1 MNENTTESSKP
12 PAAGVRRGWFQR
24 IFINKNIFYLWIG
37 QIISQSGDSIF
48 EIVLLWLLL
57 DLTGSNAAAGLV
69 GMSAYLPTLLFG
81 VFSGVLVDRFDR
93 RRVMLVADV
102 VRAGIVL
109 LVPLLY
115 ALDGLNGLVLGVLT
129 FALASFNT
137 LFNPARDVLVGEL
150 IQPRDRLTANA
161 MIQTSW
167 QYAFFIGPAAAGVLL
182 SIVGQIHLFNL
193 DALTFLLSFYF
204 IYKIKVPSTAPPPKT
219 GGIREEFGKSWADVV
234 EGLRYAWKDRRIRAL
249 LLITAVDNLFLMGP
263 AIMGAPIF
271 IREVLKEGA
280 ESYAFVQVAVAVGM
294 VVGTVLIGR
303 YGGRFRANHIILWS
317 IIFDGLTFVPLLWVE
332 TFHAMFITIC
342 IHAMGIPMIIATRP
356 TIIQNIAP
364 PEMQGRI
371 FSMISVAVFGF
382 TAISIAAT
390 GIVSEVIPIN
400 IIYGAIGL
408 IAAGTGA
415 AGWLIKDFREME
427 QENKEAKPPR
437 TNLNA

>member
-1 MNENTTESSKP
+1 MDDNSAESSET
-12 PAAGVRRGWFQR
+12 PATGPKRGWFQR
-24 IFINKNIFYLWIG
+24 IFINKNIFYLWTG

-69 GMSAYLPTLLFG
+69 AMSAYLPTLLFG
-81 VFSGVLVDRFDR
+81 LFSGVLVDRFDR
-93 RRVMLVADV
+93 RRVMLFADV
-102 VRAGIVL
+102 IRAMIVL
-109 LVPLLY
+109 IIPLLY
-115 ALDGLNGLVLGVLT
+115 VLNGLNGLVLGLLT
-129 FALASFNT
+129 FFLASFNT

-182 SIVGQIHLFNL
+182 SLVGQIHLFNL

-204 IYKIKVPSTAPPPKT
+204 IYKIKTRPAPPRPKA
-219 GGIREEFGKSWADVV
+219 GGLRREFGKSWADAVA
-234 EGLRYAWKDRRIRAL
+234 GLKFAWKDRRIRTL

-271 IREVLKEGA
+271 IREILHEGA
-280 ESYAFVQVAVAVGM
+280 ESYAFIQVAYAIGM
-294 VVGTVLIGR
+294 VTGTILISR
-303 YGGRFRANHIILWS
+303 YGWRFRANHIILWG
-317 IIFDGLTFVPLLWVE
+317 IIFDGITFVPLIWVDS
-332 TFHAMFITIC
+332 FRGMFVAMC
-342 IHAMGIPMIIATRP
+342 IHALAIPMIIATRP

-382 TAISIAAT
+382 TAISIAVT
-390 GIVSEVIPIN
+390 GVVSEIIPIN
-400 IIYGAIGL
+400 IIYAITGV
-408 IAAGTGA
+408 IAAGSGA
-415 AGWLIKDFREME
+415 VGWLIKDFRE
-427 QENKEAKPPR
+427 
-437 TNLNA
+437 LD

>member
-1 MNENTTESSKP
+1 MGDYMNGNTNDLDDP
-12 PAAGVRRGWFQR
+12 PAAGPTRWFKR
-24 IFINKNIFYLWIG
+24 IFINKNIFYLWTG

-57 DLTGSNAAAGLV
+57 DLTGSNAATGLV
-69 GMSAYLPTLLFG
+69 AMSAYLPTLLFG

-93 RRVMLVADV
+93 RRVMLFADAI
-102 VRAGIVL
+102 RAVL
-109 LVPLLY
+109 VLIIPLLY
-115 ALDGLNGLVLGVLT
+115 VLDGLNAVVLGLLT
-129 FALASFNT
+129 FSVASFNT

-150 IQPRDRLTANA
+150 IQPKERLTANA

-182 SIVGQIHLFNL
+182 SLVGQIHLFSL

-204 IYKIKVPSTAPPPKT
+204 IYKIKTRPAASPA
-219 GGIREEFGKSWADVV
+219 GMEGIRKEFGKSWAEVSA
-234 EGLRYAWKDRRIRAL
+234 GLRYAWSDRRIRTL

-271 IREVLKEGA
+271 IREILHEGA
-280 ESYAFVQVAVAVGM
+280 ESFAFVQVAYAIGM
-294 VVGTVLIGR
+294 VAGTILISR
-303 YGGRFRANHIILWS
+303 YGKRFRANHIILWG

-332 TFHAMFITIC
+332 TFQAMFITIC

-382 TAISIAAT
+382 TAISIALT
-390 GIVSEVIPIN
+390 GILSEVIPIN
-400 IIYGAIGL
+400 IIYAIIGV
-408 IAAGTGA
+408 IAAGVGA
-415 AGWLIKDFREME
+415 AGWLIRDFREM
-427 QENKEAKPPR
+427 K
-437 TNLNA
+437 